1 MRRAATTILTAALL
15 LPALTGCAMNAC
27 PAIGYVSVLTVDA
40 GAYGDDVWV
49 QLCVPGGCSVGPDGQ
64 ETPSTDPTV
73 PFVGEELGE
82 FLFLAVPDAVTAHVF
97 AADGTLLAENEHDI
111 TWTHSTAQCGGPST
125 TPPLVLEP

>member
-73 PFVGEELGE
+73 PFVGEEPGE

-97 AADGTLLAENEHDI
+97 AADGTLLAEQEHAI
-111 TWTHSTAQCGGPST
+111 TWTHSTEQCGGPST